1 MKQLPGKKIFLAIVI
16 ATVAV
21 VAGIGFY
28 YLGFL
33 QQTRAEKLDQQR
45 INDLKQISKR
55 LNSIRDMDR
64 DRLPRTLKELQSTP
78 TSNYPPISSITDP
91 LTGEPYEYSP
101 YSPPNYTLCAT
112 FQTDNR
118 GQEKDYDFIL
128 RRWVHPIG
136 RHCFSF

>member
-55 LNSIRDMDR
+55 LNSIRDEDR
-64 DRLPRTLKELQSTP
+64 NYLPKTLKELPSTP
-78 TSNYPPISSITDP
+78 SITDP
-91 LTGEPYEYSP
+91 LTGETYEYSP
-101 YSPPNYTLCAT
+101 FSPPNYELCAT